1 MPSAGGGL
9 INAPDAASHAHGCL
23 IPRRDLWDEGREGQP
38 EREAAGRTRNYP
50 AVVCVKI
57 RLGFNGIA
65 YTESACAAMHS
76 THHRR
81 HTRPLPT
88 MTVHSMLRR
97 SALVLGCTSTLLSLP
112 ALAEETRPFDPL
124 SAKPQLGT
132 LIDQMYP
139 DLKGIYED
147 LHAHPELGFQETRTA
162 AKLAAEMRKLGFEV
176 TEGVGKTGLVA
187 ILKNGAGPTTLVR
200 TELDALPMEE
210 KTGLPYA
217 SKAKAQYNG
226 KETFVAH
233 SCGHDIHMTSW
244 IGTARSLAAMKD
256 RWKGTLMFI
265 AQPSEETVTGAQAM
279 IDDGLFTRFGKPAHA
294 FALHSMAMPYG
305 TVGYR
310 SGPTTSNGDGLDI
323 HFHGRGGH
331 GSAPDKT
338 IDPILMASKF
348 VVDVQSVV
356 SREKNPMEFGVISV
370 GTFNAGTAGNI
381 IPDEA
386 RVMGTIR
393 SYSQDVR
400 QRLHEGIERTAK
412 AQAAMAGAPEPK
424 IQLKKG
430 SDA

>member
-1 MPSAGGGL
+1 
-9 INAPDAASHAHGCL
+9 
-23 IPRRDLWDEGREGQP
+23 
-38 EREAAGRTRNYP
+38 
-50 AVVCVKI
+50 
-57 RLGFNGIA
+57 
-65 YTESACAAMHS
+65 
-76 THHRR
+76 
-81 HTRPLPT
+81 